1 MFKTY
6 DEYMEIYR
14 KNVFTGFMSK
24 PEKVPVAVKGVNDIL
39 FALDESGETSYVD
52 ANSGCFGPLAIGYS
66 NP

>member
-6 DEYMEIYR
+6 DEYMKIYR

-24 PEKVPVAVKGVNDIL
+24 PEKVPVAIKGVNDIL

-52 ANSGCFGPLAIGYS
+52 ANSG
-66 NP
+66 